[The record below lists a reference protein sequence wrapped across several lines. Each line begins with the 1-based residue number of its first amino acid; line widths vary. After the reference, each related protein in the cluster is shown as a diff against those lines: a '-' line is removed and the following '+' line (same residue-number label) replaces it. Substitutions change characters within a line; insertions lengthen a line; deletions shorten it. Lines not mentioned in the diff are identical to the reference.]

1 MAKWEQR
8 ETSFWEVCGRG
19 VRFNYPSKVDGILQ
33 QNNGEREERERGKE
47 EGKVREQLDVITGT
61 ATMPCQDC
69 DTQYGS
75 VSQGAH
81 FILFKRTINKIQFF
95 IKRLTW
101 LRSRFCHRSKN
112 IA

>member
-69 DTQYGS
+69 DT
-75 VSQGAH
+75 
-81 FILFKRTINKIQFF
+81 
-95 IKRLTW
+95 
-101 LRSRFCHRSKN
+101 LRSNLTNNTAAFPRAHTLYFLNEQLTKYSFSLKG
-112 IA
+112 